1 MEKAMTIAT
10 ITVIELLADGIIS
23 ALSSK
28 VVDKVEQRLR
38 SEPARVAL
46 QQAIASAVRRY
57 ATSDFRTDIVAPLL
71 DPQGV
76 FSDQQVIAEV
86 AKLFTFNEL
95 PDAEII
101 AAAWRQRL
109 QAPTSWQWRDFAKES
124 QALLSLIVDELRN
137 SALFREA
144 FSARD
149 IGKIAESAQASREL
163 LTEILEELGSIP
175 RSFHS
180 EYMVLIQAINT
191 SSPRARAQVRDFSGL
206 IAEKTQEFVGR
217 SFVFEQFRK
226 FRDECSS
233 GYFVV
238 AGDPGIGKSALTA
251 SLVRDQGYVHHFNIQ
266 SEGINTTDQFVRNI
280 CGQLAAK
287 FSLGDLALPDRE
299 IRDAQVLKD
308 CLRVISERLPPGE
321 HVVIAL
327 DALDEADDQESR
339 VANTLFLPRN
349 LPAGIFVFATCRPE
363 HHRIR
368 LSTDCAKREYTID
381 TTSGENMADIRQFLG
396 RRSQRLGIQQYIT
409 SQEIDEDLLVDH
421 LAEKSE
427 GNFMYLRYVLPE
439 IERGTYR
446 DVDLRQIPSGLKNY
460 YSDHCDRMR
469 QAVGEQQWFG
479 SSLPVLAALTITNEP
494 ISLDVLTRDAG
505 VGNPLVVLQVL
516 EQWSS
521 YLHKEKVAFGE
532 KTKTCFRLYHA
543 SFYDFMQANEQVAL
557 AAAMRRREQRQDELL
572 DW

>member
-1 MEKAMTIAT
+1 MTIAT

-86 AKLFTFNEL
+86 AKFFTFNEP

-101 AAAWRQRL
+101 AAAWRRHL
-109 QAPTSWQWRDFAKES
+109 EAPASWQWRDFAQES

-137 SALFREA
+137 SAMFREA

-149 IGKIAESAQASREL
+149 LGKIAASTHASREL
-163 LTEILEELGSIP
+163 LAEILEELGAIR

-180 EYMVLIQAINT
+180 EYMALIQAVNT
-191 SSPRARAQVRDFSGL
+191 SSPRSRAQVRDFSGL

-217 SFVFEQFRK
+217 SFVFEQFRQ
-226 FRDECSS
+226 FRNECSS

-238 AGDPGIGKSALTA
+238 TGDPGIGKSALTA
-251 SLVRDQGYVHHFNIQ
+251 SLVRDHGYVHHFNIQ
-266 SEGINTTDQFVRNI
+266 SEGIKTTDQFVRNV

-287 FSLGDLALPDRE
+287 FSLGDLALPVHP

-308 CLRVISERLPPGE
+308 CLRVIGERLPPGDR
-321 HVVIAL
+321 VVIAL
-327 DALDEADDQESR
+327 DALDEADDQEAQGG
-339 VANTLFLPRN
+339 ANTLFLPKN

-363 HHRIR
+363 NHRIR
-368 LSTDCAKREYTID
+368 LNTDCAKREYAID
-381 TTSGENMADIRQFLG
+381 PTSGENLADIRQFLG
-396 RRSQRLGIQQYIT
+396 QRSQRSGLQHYIT
-409 SQEIDEDLLVDH
+409 MQEIDEELFVDH

-446 DVDLRQIPSGLKNY
+446 DVGLRQIPTGLENY

-469 QAVGEQQWFG
+469 RAVGEQQWFG

-494 ISLDVLTRDAG
+494 ISLDVLTHDAG
-505 VGNPLVVLQVL
+505 VADPMVVLQVL

-521 YLHKEKVAFGE
+521 YLHKEKVYFGE
-532 KTKTCFRLYHA
+532 KKKTCFRLYHT

-557 AAAMRRREQRQDELL
+557 AAAIRLREQRQDDLL